1 MNKKKMRS
9 GCFKTRMARNVGFE
23 EEDSRMVFMNRK
35 ISSNEDVMRPSSCPP
50 SPPPI
55 GHMPIS
61 RSSIHDPKS
70 MSRQFIYRNCKRRN
84 KRMRSCEA
92 SVSFWFGSWC
102 VCCRSYGVLCPG
114 VIAADLLEANVI
126 CILAEAT
133 TAHVEAILTD
143 HTVSVVADTA
153 GGKEKREREK

>member
-1 MNKKKMRS
+1 
-9 GCFKTRMARNVGFE
+9 
-23 EEDSRMVFMNRK
+23 MVCLLSVVWR
-35 ISSNEDVMRPSSCPP
+35 VVSC
-50 SPPPI
+50 
-55 GHMPIS
+55 
-61 RSSIHDPKS
+61 
-70 MSRQFIYRNCKRRN
+70 
-84 KRMRSCEA
+84 
-92 SVSFWFGSWC
+92 
-102 VCCRSYGVLCPG
+102 